1 MKAND
6 INKMY
11 NLAAA
16 AHIVKNMKKIDIKS
30 DIQSAIEAELNKLP
44 VDTLVDYLTSDDR
57 PGMFRYIQKS
67 DINPG
72 MTDDDWN
79 NSDFDADFSFV
90 TAEGVKV
97 DVPVVSNLKT
107 TVKVTA
113 YISLADSEQEKKG
126 A

>member
-1 MKAND
+1 MKVNN
-6 INKMY
+6 INKMD

-44 VDTLVDYLTSDDR
+44 VDTLVDYLTSDDH